1 MLFVVLGRNLTVLHL
16 RKKCHW
22 EGPWKVGTGEPHEIQ
37 QGQVQSAAPGLEQ
50 AQAPV
55 QASKQARDIALCALA
70 LTWSSTVCLL
80 SRKPGVSWV
89 TLRLVGQ
96 GGDGLFL
103 FCPCEAP
110 PVVLHRALGS
120 QHKKDM
126 ELLERM
132 FRGLEHLSYEGK
144 LRDLEFFSLGKRRV
158 WEDHTVFF

>member
-1 MLFVVLGRNLTVLHL
+1 MPLGGTLKGWHRWASWNST
-16 RKKCHW
+16 RASAKCCTW
-22 EGPWKVGTGEPHEIQ
+22 VGASSST
-37 QGQVQSAAPGLEQ
+37 S
-50 AQAPV
+50 
-55 QASKQARDIALCALA
+55 ASKQARDLAPCALA
-70 LTWSSTVCLL
+70 LMWSSTVCLL

-110 PVVLHRALGS
+110 PVVLCRALGS